1 MAAAPGSFM
10 GRRIHFLHHAPG
22 RLRVSVEGLKGNR
35 QLAEAILHELHG
47 IEGIDQLQVNL
58 LTGTVVL
65 HYACRDAATMARL
78 HALAKQAEAMLE
90 ALAAGRSPA
99 SGASPASLASEPE
112 RRRL

>member
-1 MAAAPGSFM
+1 M

-35 QLAEAILHELHG
+35 QLADAIERALHE

-65 HYACRDAATMARL
+65 HYACRDAATVARL
-78 HALAKQAEAMLE
+78 HALARQAEALLD

-99 SGASPASLASEPE
+99 GGARPASLASEPE